1 MNRNPATVTQR
12 PAWILQAIVVT
23 QFACTSLW
31 FAGNA
36 VIGALQVS
44 WHLPDSAQGLTLAS
58 VQLGFVAGTLV
69 FAVLAISD
77 RFRATSVFFCCALL
91 GATSNLALV
100 FVPGDVW
107 TLVASRTA
115 TGFFLAGIYPVGM
128 KIAAS
133 WCDRGLGRALGYL
146 VGALVVG
153 SALPHLVKGLGTTL
167 PWQAVIGT
175 CSAAAVVGGLAV
187 FVCVPMGPHLPQRS
201 PFNIHA
207 IPEIFSL
214 PKLRAA
220 AFGYFGHMWELY
232 AVWAF
237 FPLLVHGY
245 AVRHGLGHVNVSL
258 WAFALIAVG
267 AVGCAGGGEL
277 VRRFGSARV
286 ALIQLVVSGC
296 ACVLVIPAFA
306 APAWLFF
313 MFLLVWGIAVVGDSP
328 QFSTLVGMNVPGR
341 YVGTAFTIVNGIG
354 FAISAV
360 SIQLLAELS
369 ATISVEYLFLLLV
382 PGPVLGLYAA
392 RRLLRDER
400 VSRVAAA

>member
-1 MNRNPATVTQR
+1 MNHAVPESFHR
-12 PAWILQAIVVT
+12 PAWILPVIVMT

-69 FAVLAISD
+69 FAVLAIAD

-91 GATSNLALV
+91 GAASNLALV

-107 TLVASRTA
+107 TLVASRAA

-133 WCDRGLGRALGYL
+133 WCDQGLGRALGYL

-153 SALPHLVKGLGTTL
+153 SALPHLLTGLGTTL
-167 PWQAVIGT
+167 PWQAVIGM
-175 CSAAAVVGGLAV
+175 CSAATVAGGLAV
-187 FVCVPMGPHLPQRS
+187 FVWVPMGPHLPQRS

-207 IPEIFSL
+207 IPEIFSF

-245 AVRHGLGHVNVSL
+245 AVRHGLDHVNASL
-258 WAFALIAVG
+258 WAFALIAAG

-286 ALIQLVVSGC
+286 ALIQLATSGC
-296 ACVLVIPAFA
+296 ACVLVVLAFA

-313 MFLLVWGIAVVGDSP
+313 TFLLVWGIAVAGDSP
-328 QFSTLVGMNVPGR
+328 QFSTLVGMNVPSQ

-360 SIQLLAELS
+360 SIQLLAVLS
-369 ATISVEYLFLLLV
+369 ATIPVEYLFLLLI
-382 PGPVLGLYAA
+382 PGPALGLYAA
-392 RRLLRDER
+392 RRLLRDGR
-400 VSRVAAA
+400 FSYRATA